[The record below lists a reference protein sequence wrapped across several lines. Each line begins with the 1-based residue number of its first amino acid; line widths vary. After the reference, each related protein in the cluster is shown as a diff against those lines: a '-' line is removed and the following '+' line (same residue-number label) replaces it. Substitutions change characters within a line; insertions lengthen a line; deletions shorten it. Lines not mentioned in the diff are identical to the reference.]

1 MDPAVRKEFET
12 MMETMKAGILEEMNK
27 ALNKKFAEQNATIA
41 TLTKRVES
49 NENKIK
55 KLETNERKANEKIE
69 ELTNENESYRRRCN
83 ILINGVPY
91 SADEKLDQIYAVL
104 SRKLGFDTPP
114 PVTRLFRYKG
124 KEPGKCPIAIHFVL
138 EKDKIAFKS
147 SYAKVRTE
155 MKVSK
160 IPELAVGAAGCSLD
174 SIADQIFI
182 QDDLSTA
189 MYKLFRSALAK
200 KKAKIFNQV
209 IVKDSKVFVKISAD
223 GKLFP
228 AFTSFAFNRL
238 VASAKSTG
246 S

>member
-1 MDPAVRKEFET
+1 MDPAVKKEFENLIQT
-12 MMETMKAGILEEMNK
+12 TITNTLTSK
-27 ALNKKFAEQNATIA
+27 LNELNATITA
-41 TLTKRVES
+41 LTKRVEN

-55 KLETNERKANEKIE
+55 KLEANEKKANEKIE

-83 ILINGVPY
+83 VLVNNVPF
-91 SADEKLDQIYAVL
+91 SAGEKLDQIYDVL

-155 MKVSK
+155 MKISK
-160 IPELAVGAAGCSLD
+160 IPEFAAGAAGGSLD
-174 SIADQIFI
+174 PTADQIFI

-189 MYKLFRSALAK
+189 SYKLFRAALSK
-200 KKAKIFNQV
+200 KKAKVFNQV
-209 IVKDSKVFVKISAD
+209 VVKDAKVFVKITAD

-228 AFTSFAFNRL
+228 VISTFAYNRL
-238 VASAKSTG
+238 VTLAAKS